1 MPLEAQG
8 KIEEAK
14 FFLELVCQLEG
25 NGQTLTRRTVQ
36 EEATYLVSALM
47 NACYSVL
54 EHLKADILS
63 EVERTKGGA
72 SKIRIE
78 NKLGQSVND
87 FKARHPE
94 IGVGQRRI
102 SVHYRSVTVERHT
115 SGGAVYGSSRY
126 GTSTYGSGRKVELRF
141 GDCPRKPVTTTF
153 RRDIQELEQFVSDA
167 YRRYLPQ
174 R

>member
-63 EVERTKGGA
+63 EVERTKGGDY
-72 SKIRIE
+72 KIRIE

-94 IGVGQRRI
+94 IGVEQRRI
-102 SVHYRSVTVERHT
+102 SVHHRSVPIESHT
-115 SGGAVYGSSRY
+115 SRGGWGSSMY
-126 GTSTYGSGRKVELRF
+126 GTHMYGSGGTTELRF
-141 GDCPRKPVTTTF
+141 SDPPQQPIITTF
-153 RRDIQELEQFVSDA
+153 KKDIRELEQFISDA
-167 YRRYLPQ
+167 CEDYLPPK
-174 R
+174 